1 MYGAAYA
8 QYSGPTRGHYGEI
21 WWPKTSRLAKCPDMQ
36 AAYDEFLAAREKKK
50 ACSGIC
56 IIPGTKACKCRK
68 KYEDKMESLERKGD
82 AAWKRCKVEIER
94 GEIAEEES
102 FQEDWSA
109 QPDSGGG
116 GGGGYEVVQ
125 QYPPQQQH
133 QQPMY
138 DQSAGNLAA
147 AGTTG
152 VAATGGT
159 NWMLYGGIAVAGLAA
174 VLMMRK

>member
-8 QYSGPTRGHYGEI
+8 QYSGPTRGHYGEV
-21 WWPKTSRLAKCPDMQ
+21 WWPKTSRLAKCPEMQ
-36 AAYDEFLAAREKKK
+36 SAYDDFLAAREKKK
-50 ACSGIC
+50 ACKGCFLGIGKGC
-56 IIPGTKACKCRK
+56 SCRK
-68 KYEDKMESLERKGD
+68 KYEDRMESLERKGD
-82 AAWKRCKVEIER
+82 AAWKTCKVETER
-94 GEIAEEES
+94 GEIADEAS

-109 QPDSGGG
+109 EPDSGGG
-116 GGGGYEVVQ
+116 SGGGYTTVQ
-125 QYPPQQQH
+125 QYPPAQ

-152 VAATGGT
+152 MAAAGGT